1 MTERA
6 EKLTTLSDMFDLT
19 NKTAIVTGGGRG
31 LGKQIAMA
39 LGEAGANVVIAS
51 RNLAACKEACE
62 ELKALGVQARAFEC
76 DITSESEVD
85 LVVQETVAQFGTID
99 ILVNNSGTSWSGPM
113 LDLPKEKWEK
123 VLNVNVTGTF
133 LFSQA
138 VARIM
143 VQQNSGKIINIASV
157 SGLGG
162 TFPELLDTIAYN
174 TSKGAV
180 ITMTKDL
187 GVKLARHNIQVNAI
201 APGFFPTKITKKI
214 LEKSN
219 YDILGKTPARRFGN
233 EADLKGAAVFLA
245 SQASDYMVGH
255 VLIID
260 GGISALV

>member
-1 MTERA
+1 MIERA

-39 LGEAGANVVIAS
+39 LGEAGANIVIAS
-51 RNLAACKEACE
+51 RNLSVCIEACE
-62 ELKALGVQARAFEC
+62 ELKGLGVKAIALEC
-76 DITSESEVD
+76 DITNEADVD
-85 LVVQETVAQFGTID
+85 SVVKETVAQFGTID
-99 ILVNNSGTSWSGPM
+99 ILVNNSGTSWSGPL
-113 LDLPKEKWEK
+113 LDLPKDKWEK
-123 VLNVNVTGTF
+123 VMNVNITGTF

-138 VARIM
+138 VARVM
-143 VQQNSGKIINIASV
+143 KEQNSGKIINIASV

-187 GVKLARHNIQVNAI
+187 GVKLARYNIQVNAI

-219 YDILGKTPARRFGN
+219 YDILGKTPAHRFGN
-233 EADLKGAAVFLA
+233 ESDLKGAAVFLA
-245 SQASDYMVGH
+245 SKASDYMVGH
-255 VLIID
+255 VLTID